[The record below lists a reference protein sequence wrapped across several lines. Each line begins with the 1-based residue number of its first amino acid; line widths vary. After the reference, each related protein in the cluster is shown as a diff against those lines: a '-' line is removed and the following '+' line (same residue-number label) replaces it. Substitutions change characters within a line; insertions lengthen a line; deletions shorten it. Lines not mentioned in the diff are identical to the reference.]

1 MKIIR
6 KFAYS
11 SAHYIQQNN
20 SSSHENRRILYFGF
34 QAIYGD
40 IVKLIIIMLISF
52 ALQSLLQVLVLT
64 FAFAFLRRYAG
75 GFHMDTESKCIIA
88 TVCSFVIPGTLISM
102 INFEMNT
109 VWIIIINAITF
120 INCLLLL
127 NKYAPRDCV
136 NRPIEEDEANAFK
149 SRAIRDFIILTVIS
163 IILALLGQYL
173 LSLSIIAGILIE
185 IFTLAP
191 VGYKLF
197 EMFNSYI
204 RL

>member
-11 SAHYIQQNN
+11 SAIYIQQNN

-40 IVKLIIIMLISF
+40 MVKLIIVILISSV
-52 ALQSLLQVLVLT
+52 LHSLLQVLALT

-75 GFHMDTESKCIIA
+75 GIHMDTDGKCIIV
-88 TVCSFVIPGTLISM
+88 TVCSFVIPGTLISK
-102 INFEMNT
+102 INFELNT
-109 VWIIIINAITF
+109 VWIIIINAIIT

-127 NKYAPRDCV
+127 KKYAPKDCV
-136 NRPIEEDEANAFK
+136 NRPIEENEAIVFK
-149 SRAIRDFIILTVIS
+149 SRAIRDFIILAVIS
-163 IILALLGQYL
+163 IIFALLGQHL

-185 IFTLAP
+185 IFTLVP
-191 VGYKLF
+191 VGYRLL

-204 RL
+204 KL